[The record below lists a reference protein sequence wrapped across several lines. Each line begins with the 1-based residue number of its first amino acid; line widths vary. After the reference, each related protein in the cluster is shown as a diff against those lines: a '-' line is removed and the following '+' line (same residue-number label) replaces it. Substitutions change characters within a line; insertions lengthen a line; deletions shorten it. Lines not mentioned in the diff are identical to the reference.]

1 MLASGPG
8 SGPLFAPGV
17 EEDTS
22 FELVP
27 ATGVPER
34 GDPDAEDAVGPDG
47 RLRGSAECW
56 RFSYH
61 GVSKVSC
68 QD

>member
-8 SGPLFAPGV
+8 SGPLFAPVVV
-17 EEDTS
+17 EEEAS

-34 GDPDAEDAVGPDG
+34 GDADAEDA
-47 RLRGSAECW
+47 
-56 RFSYH
+56 F
-61 GVSKVSC
+61 
-68 QD
+68 